1 MANNEHPNVAV
12 MENRITNLENL
23 FAEMHTVVKGQ
34 GVVNTNLERT
44 LGLLQQS
51 HIEFVR
57 RHESDVEPKVK
68 ELWENRSQLKGGYI
82 LASVACSIIVGAA
95 TVLGVV
101 LAIKK

>member
-1 MANNEHPNVAV
+1 
-12 MENRITNLENL
+12 MENRLSNLESL

-34 GVVNTNLERT
+34 GIVNTNLEKT

-57 RHESDVEPKVK
+57 RHEMDVEPKVK

-82 LASVACSIIVGAA
+82 LASVACSIVVGAA
-95 TVLGVV
+95 TVIGVI
-101 LAIKK
+101 LAIKR